1 MSFCKST
8 GRLSFSDP
16 RLKSCHKLPQIFR
29 SKTRE
34 EIEAADFEGETRCM
48 PFRLTSNFVDFIG

>member
-1 MSFCKST
+1 M
-8 GRLSFSDP
+8 
-16 RLKSCHKLPQIFR
+16 
-29 SKTRE
+29 E